1 MPDGLESP
9 PALADPA
16 LLTAEEQRL
25 QEARARRS
33 VAGLGTLSQ

>member
-16 LLTAEEQRL
+16 LLTAGSSGCFRL
-25 QEARARRS
+25 GPAFRG
-33 VAGLGTLSQ
+33 GLGTLSQ